1 LTDEQPASILNGFRR
16 YGQVTDP
23 HSLHEDVQLL
33 WQLPLRYLRDAIA
46 PARLSAQESDTPFDS
61 TIAYISNGG
70 FNAAIR
76 HEERAV
82 AACIF
87 AGVPLIAFRACRLL
101 ASRIDLR
108 TGLPVCDEAQRLVV
122 YPEPLSLELE
132 WHNLKDFAQQ
142 ARDDLFTFEETAPTE
157 NNELATFLFD
167 ISMRYVAMHEA
178 MHFVLGHARYCQRTL
193 GLDAFTDVS
202 DERRELDPVVSQT
215 LEFIADR
222 HTISGIMTDLAEGRL
237 FHEWCINAPSEIE
250 PEPEVWRRRVAI
262 SALALMSKLWK
273 TTSSQ
278 GFADF
283 SLAYPHP
290 YERMAWMICGLHEM
304 SKEQARSDID
314 RCFALNLATLE
325 RNFTSP
331 VSFTPLIQ
339 SDLLT
344 LNEGGIS
351 QLNRSYAVVR
361 AKAIDLQKSIYKN
374 YGPFYPGV

>member
-1 LTDEQPASILNGFRR
+1 MTCSPSRRLRQPKIMSLR
-16 YGQVTDP
+16 
-23 HSLHEDVQLL
+23 HSFSTS
-33 WQLPLRYLRDAIA
+33 PCAMLR
-46 PARLSAQESDTPFDS
+46 
-61 TIAYISNGG
+61 
-70 FNAAIR
+70 
-76 HEERAV
+76 
-82 AACIF
+82 C
-87 AGVPLIAFRACRLL
+87 
-101 ASRIDLR
+101 
-108 TGLPVCDEAQRLVV
+108 
-122 YPEPLSLELE
+122 
-132 WHNLKDFAQQ
+132 
-142 ARDDLFTFEETAPTE
+142 
-157 NNELATFLFD
+157 
-167 ISMRYVAMHEA
+167 MRPC
-178 MHFVLGHARYCQRTL
+178 FVLGHARYCQRTL

-314 RCFALNLATLE
+314 R
-325 RNFTSP
+325 
-331 VSFTPLIQ
+331 
-339 SDLLT
+339 
-344 LNEGGIS
+344 
-351 QLNRSYAVVR
+351 
-361 AKAIDLQKSIYKN
+361 
-374 YGPFYPGV
+374 